1 MADGNN
7 NEGSNFDDLI
17 KTLLSQAASG
27 GSYVPGQ
34 TTPTSRSAIGVEGK
48 QVIDPLTGKV
58 TGYTGYLAPARSSIS
73 PYGPGGKVTPQ
84 PLYFTGDEDTI
95 NKYSREDI
103 AFYQAQMKANGFM
116 SGTYTPG
123 VVDNKTRSAF
133 RNVLGVANRMG
144 SDWQTALASVG
155 QARQEAGI
163 TGTGLRTYQIT
174 NPDDLKA
181 VFRKTAQEMLG
192 RNLQDGDLNALV
204 SSFQQE
210 QVRYQQQAQT
220 VGGVVTQAPSAETFA
235 STRISQDFGQ
245 EVDTRKMDRLF
256 SVFDRVVS
264 EGK

>member
-1 MADGNN
+1 MADDKN
-7 NEGSNFDDLI
+7 NEESNFDELI

-48 QVIDPLTGKV
+48 QTIDPLTGRV
-58 TGYTGYLAPARSSIS
+58 TGYTGYLAPARSSLS
-73 PYGPGGKVTPQ
+73 PYGSGGKATPQ
-84 PLYFTGDEDTI
+84 PLYFSGDEDTI

-103 AFYQAQMKANGFM
+103 ALVQAQMRANGFM

-144 SDWQTALASVG
+144 SDWQSALASVG
-155 QARQEAGI
+155 QARDEAGI
-163 TGTGLRTYQIT
+163 KAGGLRTYQVS

-210 QVRYQQQAQT
+210 QARYQQQAQT
-220 VGGVVTQAPSAETFA
+220 VGGVVTQAPTAETFA